1 MMRSTE
7 EVPSKAELGELKTM
21 LSQMAP
27 TGLRASA
34 GGMWTWVCAVGD
46 EEVSKSMQLIGGTGE
61 KTARSHLAKAF
72 TANERAIVRSMYDV
86 YLLQKKTEAAAVKG
100 APELREYVARQARII
115 WRKMTAPEFL
125 ALMHMIAVATTRIHA
140 MGMDVE
146 GPANRPVF
154 LQVAY
159 VLDGVYYAI
168 LVVFSNNDNLE
179 EFIATFN
186 DMKRGIAVV
195 VWGAQPNELESRLS
209 TVDMQDPGNKVHIAT
224 AAFPST

>member
-1 MMRSTE
+1 M
-7 EVPSKAELGELKTM
+7 
-21 LSQMAP
+21 
-27 TGLRASA
+27 
-34 GGMWTWVCAVGD
+34 
-46 EEVSKSMQLIGGTGE
+46 
-61 KTARSHLAKAF
+61 
-72 TANERAIVRSMYDV
+72 
-86 YLLQKKTEAAAVKG
+86 
-100 APELREYVARQARII
+100 
-115 WRKMTAPEFL
+115 
-125 ALMHMIAVATTRIHA
+125 
-140 MGMDVE
+140 
-146 GPANRPVF
+146 
-154 LQVAY
+154 QVAY